1 LQRIA
6 SKKFRANV
14 PSIDFKGESFVV
26 DSSAPLY
33 RTKRGKYIYLFEK
46 GKGQVLLKTSDAIMS
61 PQLVRAVFKQEIV
74 KQLVAGLDSGM
85 SLTISQ
91 IMFAIMG
98 ALGGMGLGWI
108 LCAQFG

>member
-1 LQRIA
+1 M
-6 SKKFRANV
+6 
-14 PSIDFKGESFVV
+14 
-26 DSSAPLY
+26 
-33 RTKRGKYIYLFEK
+33 FEK

-85 SLTISQ
+85 SLMLSQ
-91 IMFAIMG
+91 IVFAIMG